1 MFTSSI
7 ILPLVGAPRVGD
19 RSGAYTVLVGRP
31 ENMRHL
37 VNLGV
42 DGFTILKCIF
52 NKWDVTGAGLI
63 WLMIVT
69 DGGLF

>member
-1 MFTSSI
+1 M
-7 ILPLVGAPRVGD
+7 
-19 RSGAYTVLVGRP
+19 VGRP
-31 ENMRHL
+31 ENKRHL

-63 WLMIVT
+63 WFMIVT